1 MGKNNDE
8 YQKKI
13 DRIRELI
20 GIELDL
26 CDKYKTPYVCAEAS
40 DPVSRAKITELIL
53 NICLKSEGKMS
64 VDDAIDQYERTFNP
78 NMIWYF
84 LINIDNYIHII
95 YSMIALQKA

>member
-1 MGKNNDE
+1 MEKNNDE

-78 NMIWYF
+78 NMI
-84 LINIDNYIHII
+84 N
-95 YSMIALQKA
+95 